1 MRNNF
6 KGLKISGYQIFA
18 IQALKFTSNAQ
29 IVKTK
34 RFDEL
39 HSSFREKMSN
49 QLSQK
54 SKYWLTLSL

>member
-1 MRNNF
+1 MGNNF
-6 KGLKISGYQIFA
+6 KRLKISGYKIFA
-18 IQALKFTSNAQ
+18 IQALKFTSTAQ

-39 HSSFREKMSN
+39 HSSFREKTSN

-54 SKYWLTLSL
+54 SKY

>member
-1 MRNNF
+1 MGNNF
-6 KGLKISGYQIFA
+6 KGLKFSVTKFFA

-39 HSSFREKMSN
+39 HSSFREKTSN

-54 SKYWLTLSL
+54 SKY